1 MMIPAFSAPGSLEGT
16 LKGDARD
23 EAILEVLTGLYN
35 AAEVRCAEGQLRIS
49 PILNTDDVR
58 LCGRTHSVRF
68 NEHQLVEL
76 IDQSRVPV
84 SEELVRVLLCLI
96 YHEHARYPWVTK
108 ERAERVV

>member
-1 MMIPAFSAPGSLEGT
+1 MPAFSPHRSLEEH

-49 PILNTDDVR
+49 PILNTADVR
-58 LCGRTHSVRF
+58 LRGLAFSVRF
-68 NEHQLVEL
+68 DEHQLVEL
-76 IDQSRVPV
+76 IDQSGVPV